1 MEDKT
6 VEQVRFVTQQIQ
18 LVVENKHARQI
29 QHRIAGRLRNY
40 RYVPK
45 LRFVPELT
53 EMTHSDVVIHARR
66 QLRK

>member
-1 MEDKT
+1 MENNK

-18 LVVENKHARQI
+18 LFVEKRHGRQI
-29 QHRIAGRLRNY
+29 QHLVAGRLRNY

-53 EMTHSDVVIHARR
+53 EMTHSDVVLHARR